1 MKTVWYTLFQYS
13 RSLKC
18 FIDYLFSSV
27 RMAEL
32 VFDGMSEP
40 VVLSPVGLGRK
51 RGRTKF
57 TRESAKRIRH
67 SGDGKESVVSCTH
80 NDGFCKALALSAV
93 DLAVNHSRYVL
104 FSIRIK
110 SLTS

>member
-1 MKTVWYTLFQYS
+1 MTS
-13 RSLKC
+13 
-18 FIDYLFSSV
+18 LFSSV

-32 VFDGMSEP
+32 VLDGMSEP
-40 VVLSPVGLGRK
+40 VVLSPVGLGHK

-57 TRESAKRIRH
+57 TREYAKWIRH
-67 SGDGKESVVSCTH
+67 SGDGKEPVVSCTH
-80 NDGFCKALALSAV
+80 NDGFCKALALSAE